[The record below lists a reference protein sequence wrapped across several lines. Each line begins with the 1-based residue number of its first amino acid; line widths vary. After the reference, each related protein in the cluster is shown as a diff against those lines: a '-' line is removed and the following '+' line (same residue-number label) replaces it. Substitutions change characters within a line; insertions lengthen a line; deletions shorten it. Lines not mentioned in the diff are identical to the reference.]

1 VWMNPSLN
9 NVKNIINNAQVEV
22 DTNANTN
29 TNLIQEKD
37 SAQKTVTEVQKI
49 EGNQDTHKDNQV
61 NGTVNKTTDNLKEQ
75 TIVGNTSADS
85 NSSTNNSSPSK
96 IKPVVSK
103 TKPVPKSNFA

>member
-1 VWMNPSLN
+1 MWMNPSLN

-29 TNLIQEKD
+29 TNLIQED
-37 SAQKTVTEVQKI
+37 NAQKTVTEVKTI
-49 EGNQDTHKDNQV
+49 EGNQDTDQDNQV

-75 TIVGNTSADS
+75 TIVGNNSADS
-85 NSSTNNSSPSK
+85 NSSANNSSPSK

>member
-1 VWMNPSLN
+1 MNPSLN

-29 TNLIQEKD
+29 TNLIQAKD
-37 SAQKTVTEVQKI
+37 SAQKTVTEVKQI
-49 EGNQDTHKDNQV
+49 EGNQDTDQDNQV